1 MSFFVASPRVAAV
14 RMRGHRSVGLGA
26 ASVPAP
32 YATFG
37 ATPPTRITPFRGP
50 EDTLRS
56 MARAILGDRGER
68 SIPVRQFCEWI
79 VGGIEPKD
87 YLSEILAVRN
97 AFVQR
102 SPWDPST
109 PLIRYMNDPRHVELV
124 KDPERL
130 VQEIATTGHATADC
144 DEVTD
149 LEATCCLMLGREA
162 ELVALGFNE
171 GELSHVGL
179 RCKEPKSGTWIWMD
193 TVAGPREREAA
204 ATSVDKLFW
213 SLD

>member
-1 MSFFVASPRVAAV
+1 MYYVAPTSVAFA
-14 RMRGHRSVGLGA
+14 RLRGHRSVGLGSA
-26 ASVPAP
+26 PVAKP
-32 YATFG
+32 YAMFG
-37 ATPPTRITPFRGP
+37 ATAPSRTSPFKGP

-56 MARAILGDRGER
+56 MSRAILGDRGER
-68 SIPVRQFCEWI
+68 SVPVRQFCEWI

-109 PLIRYMNDPRHVELV
+109 PLFRYMNDPRHVELV

-130 VQEIATTGHATADC
+130 VQEIASSGHATADC
-144 DEVTD
+144 DEITAA
-149 LEATCCLMLGREA
+149 EATCCLMLGREA
-162 ELVALGFNE
+162 ELVALGFGE
-171 GELSHVGL
+171 GELTHVGL
-179 RCKEPKSGTWIWMD
+179 RCKEPKSNTWIWMD

-204 ATSVDKLFW
+204 ASSVEKVFW